1 MSQPT
6 PKSVTPPLTPMQLK
20 RKLWAEGSSL
30 KQWAAE
36 NGYQYQTVSAVVNGK
51 IKVKRPYGTG
61 FDIATKLGLVVE
73 AANGELLRA
82 KVAA

>member
-1 MSQPT
+1 MSAVPT
-6 PKSVTPPLTPMQLK
+6 PLTPMQLK

-30 KQWAAE
+30 KQWAE
-36 NGYQYQTVSAVVNGK
+36 DNGYKYQTVSSVVNGK
-51 IKVKRPYGTG
+51 IKVKRPYGQG
-61 FDIATKLGLVVE
+61 FEIATKLGLVVE